1 MGTSSVRE
9 SFTGSF
15 QRPTSR
21 VNRPHCPGDGTG
33 RPTPGEG
40 RADLR
45 VTAPLALQ
53 PRGRDDLWT
62 LSGRPGSIVFWAF
75 DMTALHTPPP
85 PAGTLC
91 TSWATPSSGFSAPTS
106 SSSWCGPARP
116 SPRILCSSGSPWS
129 KPPPPQRDSG
139 RGAHDPGG
147 AAESRS
153 QQGSSHHKNYRQPCT
168 EAWCMQSLGQGRLG
182 LLATL
187 GKSSLRDPASFLA
200 SAWLPFP
207 GGWALTPAP
216 KVSALGWVLHRGPC
230 C

>member
-33 RPTPGEG
+33 CPTPGEG

-53 PRGRDDLWT
+53 PRGRDDLWS
-62 LSGRPGSIVFWAF
+62 LSGRPGSLVFWAF
-75 DMTALHTPPP
+75 DMTPLHPPLP
-85 PAGTLC
+85 FSGTLC

-116 SPRILCSSGSPWS
+116 SPRIPCSSGSPWS

-139 RGAHDPGG
+139 RGAHDSGG

-153 QQGSSHHKNYRQPCT
+153 QQGSSHHKNSTGSPAPRPGVCR
-168 EAWCMQSLGQGRLG
+168 ASGKGALG
-182 LLATL
+182 
-187 GKSSLRDPASFLA
+187 SSPPWGSPASETQLL
-200 SAWLPFP
+200 S
-207 GGWALTPAP
+207 
-216 KVSALGWVLHRGPC
+216 LHRPGC
-230 C
+230 LSQEAGL